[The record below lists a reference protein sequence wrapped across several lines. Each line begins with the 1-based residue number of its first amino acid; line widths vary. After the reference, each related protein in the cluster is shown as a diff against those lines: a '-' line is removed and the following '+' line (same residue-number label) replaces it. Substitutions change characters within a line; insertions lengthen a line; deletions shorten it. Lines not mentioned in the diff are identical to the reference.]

1 MNIKDSEIYKEIIK
15 SNKTLPVAF
24 YTNTG
29 LIINDNNIEYI
40 IDIELKKAKE
50 KVKIINEKGLFDN
63 IEQKIKKDILSKIN
77 EPYLILEYVYFNKE
91 NIEEGIVDIEKSE
104 NFYRWII

>member
-15 SNKTLPVAF
+15 SDKTLPVPF

-29 LIINDNNIEYI
+29 LIITENNIEYI
-40 IDIELKKAKE
+40 IDIELKKAKD
-50 KVKIINEKGLFDN
+50 KVSIINEKGLFDN
-63 IEQKIKKDILSKIN
+63 IEQKIKKNFLNKIN
-77 EPYLILEYVYFNKE
+77 EPYLILEYAYFNKE
-91 NIEEGIVDIEKSE
+91 NIEEGIVDIENSD